1 MTVET
6 SEETGE
12 SNYPEKGGELQEGE
26 KVQEWTFPGFTF
38 DANVLEDQRILDTDE
53 IIKFDARSLNET
65 SSDVAPRGAD
75 GGAQSGGWQFQ
86 NAHRI
91 RKKIKEIIRKE
102 LNRKDMMS
110 KEEAAE
116 VRS

>member
-1 MTVET
+1 MTVEK

-26 KVQEWTFPGFTF
+26 KVQEWKFPGFTF

-65 SSDVAPRGAD
+65 SSDVAPRGA
-75 GGAQSGGWQFQ
+75 GSGAQSGGWQFQ